1 MVQLPSTTA
10 ELITF
15 TLTLMTLSHMKP
27 LQLRYKSALLKPN
40 GLEFANFTLSP
51 KSVKL
56 KTAQNATDISQPNVL
71 SVSIQEEFLQIR
83 SLMEPASVMVFTTKN
98 HIPANALT
106 HALLFRF
113 NIMVTRQQGTVK
125 HHVRQGILLWM
136 TLTDARLI
144 VLRPQASQ
152 GTYCSEIQETENVS
166 LYVLTQ
172 SLMHTHL
179 PLTEPAMR
187 LVLEALTPRMQL
199 TDVVLLSVPTI
210 QLTNF
215 LATTENASQHA
226 LWGSGQTQEPSSAFL
241 TVIQP
246 QHIHSKIIQPV
257 SDIVLACAQPQTS
270 SVTQPTTLALKHVRT
285 QLLVNDTTLL
295 GL

>member
-27 LQLRYKSALLKPN
+27 LQPRYRSALLKPN
-40 GLEFANFTLSP
+40 SLEFANFTLLP
-51 KSVKL
+51 KSAKS
-56 KTAQNATDISQPNVL
+56 KTAQNATGISQPNVH
-71 SVSIQEEFLQIR
+71 SVSIQEEFLQIQ
-83 SLMEPASVMVFTTKN
+83 SLMEPASVMVFTTRN
-98 HIPANALT
+98 HIPANVLI

-113 NIMVTRQQGTVK
+113 NITETRQQGTVK
-125 HHVRQGILLWM
+125 PHVRQGILLWM

-144 VLRPQASQ
+144 VLRLQASQ
-152 GTYCSEIQETENVS
+152 GTYCSGIQETENVS

-172 SLMHTHL
+172 SLMHIPL
-179 PLTEPAMR
+179 PLTEPVMR

-199 TDVVLLSVPTI
+199 TDVVLLLVPTT

-215 LATTENASQHA
+215 LGTTENASQHA
-226 LWGSGQTQEPSSAFL
+226 LWGSGQTQEPSSAFP

-246 QHIHSKIIQPV
+246 QHIHSKTIQPV
-257 SDIVLACAQPQTS
+257 SDIA
-270 SVTQPTTLALKHVRT
+270 
-285 QLLVNDTTLL
+285 
-295 GL
+295 